1 MFTGGI
7 EMEHWAKTCYIK
19 KKNNL
24 RLLIVALLAS
34 YTVLSKII
42 WFKSMFEEYNTK
54 SKITTVDSH

>member
-1 MFTGGI
+1 
-7 EMEHWAKTCYIK
+7 MEHWAKTCYIK

-24 RLLIVALLAS
+24 RLLILAS